1 MKRIRLEPEVWD
13 MLAGQAEPG
22 ERPQDTLRRL
32 LELRYIKEAYPEGM
46 GLTYKQL
53 AKRWGKSPAFVK
65 QKVGQYRESGGKVGL
80 GPVVK
85 LSARSVVVPWRT
97 ISEYEKGGVW

>member
-1 MKRIRLEPEVWD
+1 MKRIRLDQETFEL
-13 MLAGQAEPG
+13 LAGQAEPG
-22 ERPQDTLRRL
+22 ERPQDTLRRI
-32 LELRYIKEAYPEGM
+32 LEIRYIKEAYPEGM

-85 LSARSVVVPWRT
+85 LSARSVVVPWQT
-97 ISEYEKGGVW
+97 INDYEKGGVF